1 MEGSAQSL
9 WERCLPIIR
18 NNVDE
23 KQYRTWFEPIQI
35 ISFEKQVLTFGLPSQ
50 YFYEF
55 LSEHFGRLIFSVV
68 RRVFGEGTQL
78 KYSLMVDQTHHLT
91 VDIEPVNTQPLTPRA
106 KIQATGSNRA
116 PSPLQAPMPQDLDP
130 QLNRN
135 YSFENFIEG
144 VSNKLPRSVG
154 QAIAEHPKQSTFNPL
169 FIYGASG
176 VGKTHL
182 VNAIGAKIKELHP
195 TKRVLYVSA
204 HLFQVQYT
212 DSVRKN
218 TVNDFINFYQ
228 TIDVLIIDD
237 VQEFASL
244 TKTQNTFFH
253 IFNHLHQNGRQLILT
268 SDRPPTALQGM
279 EERLL
284 TRFKWGL
291 LAELEKPNQQLRH
304 DILENKIRQD
314 GLKIPEEVIDF
325 VSENVNDSVRELEGI
340 VNSLMAYSVVWNRD
354 IDLPLAE
361 QILKRAVKQ
370 ENKPVTIDFILDKVC
385 GYFNVKQEDVFTK
398 CRKQPVAQVRQIA
411 MYLAQKH
418 TNLSLARIGSLIGKR
433 THATVLH
440 SCSVVEDR
448 LHVDKAF
455 KSKMDEIEKLLLS
468 ILKNIRRTCFCKC
481 AGSFLGIWRAGSPP
495 HIRALFL
502 DDLDGLL
509 YSVAIQIQEIH
520 TFTQVPHL
528 QFGCPCR
535 HFVLCHDGSRQ

>member
-1 MEGSAQSL
+1 MEGLAQSL
-9 WERCLPIIR
+9 WTDQCLPIIR

-23 KQYRTWFEPIQI
+23 KQFRTWFDPIRI
-35 ISFEKQVLTFGLPSQ
+35 ISFEQQVLTFGLPSQ

-68 RRVFGEGTQL
+68 RRVFGEDTQL

-91 VDIEPVNTQPLTPRA
+91 VDIEPVSSQVLPTRA
-106 KIQATGSNRA
+106 RQTVDGNKA

-135 YSFENFIEG
+135 YNFENFIEG
-144 VSNKLPRSVG
+144 ISNKLPRSVG
-154 QAIAEHPKQSTFNPL
+154 QAIAEHPKQTTFNPL
-169 FIYGASG
+169 FIYGPSG

-182 VNAIGAKIKELHP
+182 VNAIGTRIKELYP
-195 TKRVLYVSA
+195 MKRVLYVSA

-253 IFNHLHQNGRQLILT
+253 IFNHLHQNGKQLILT

-279 EERLL
+279 EDRLL

-304 DILENKIRQD
+304 DILESKVRRE
-314 GLKIPEEVIDF
+314 GLKIPQDVVDF
-325 VSENVNDSVRELEGI
+325 VSENVNDSVRELEGV

-361 QILKRAVKQ
+361 QILKRAVKT
-370 ENKPVTIDFILDKVC
+370 ENKPITIDMILDKVC
-385 GYFNVKQEDVFTK
+385 NYFNVKQEDVFTK

-418 TNLSLARIGSLIGKR
+418 TNLSLARIGALIGKR

-440 SCSVVEDR
+440 SCNVVEDR
-448 LHVDKAF
+448 LHVDKNF
-455 KSKMDEIEKLLLS
+455 KTKMDEIEKLL
-468 ILKNIRRTCFCKC
+468 KAR
-481 AGSFLGIWRAGSPP
+481 
-495 HIRALFL
+495 
-502 DDLDGLL
+502 
-509 YSVAIQIQEIH
+509 
-520 TFTQVPHL
+520 
-528 QFGCPCR
+528 
-535 HFVLCHDGSRQ
+535 